1 MSILDRDMF
10 RKTSVTSPDV
20 TVIGESGG
28 GVRPKIDMPPPSAKI
43 TLPGFERPEFEVN
56 PIIGGLTLDTNVDPN
71 IPDTS
76 NQIVLSTGEVITIDP
91 EKLKNIV
98 NSDAIFTLDVF
109 GMLNNPKVTLGSNVR
124 SILEKAMDNRRS
136 SLDYDDYI
144 GGVGNFFADAQLFGK
159 AAFERAGQTAE
170 DIANFFGEN
179 IDTILKNPQLRGL
192 YKKELEKEQMDR
204 IAAGEIPE
212 YKPFDFFES
221 PLREGG
227 LSPQEALFS
236 GMRSPKDLDEMY
248 RGAQLQSEIED
259 LDKPSQTDMES
270 DVAEEL
276 PTVDIAAN
284 VIETQE
290 DPTTVSEG
298 IDTQADLERRIK
310 EGQSQMALDK
320 IDRESL
326 TEKEKEDRIREDIEE
341 TEFEV
346 SKKQQDKFFAD
357 EQKYIK
363 DLALAETFG
372 GQKFKDYLGSIGKQ
386 LVKTGSFMGIPF
398 GTADFVESE
407 EGKRAAEAEAEI
419 ELTKEQIK
427 QTGKDTG
434 PSVRDLKTIKDAS
447 TEFNQH
453 SGDFQGARAAVVL
466 IDEVLAL
473 VDQAKQAGGA
483 QLGGL
488 LGYYDLAKDS
498 LLAALNIPNEPSA
511 ATTVANTLKVL
522 QNRNI
527 REILGE
533 SGRTISNVDRDI
545 VKGVFGEFTLTTNIE
560 TVEKK
565 LKESRNALI
574 TNMNKYKANMQSTF
588 DFLQETGQYGQ
599 RQALA
604 GSEVMM
610 DAIRFDPSVRQSNQG
625 KLKGESLLDTL
636 NKVTEIDL

>member
-1 MSILDRDMF
+1 MKRMLINATQPEELRVAITEGNLLYDLDIENISEIR
-10 RKTSVTSPDV
+10 RKGNIYKGKVSRIEPSLGAAFVNYGAERHGFLPFKEISPQ
-20 TVIGESGG
+20 
-28 GVRPKIDMPPPSAKI
+28 
-43 TLPGFERPEFEVN
+43 FY
-56 PIIGGLTLDTNVDPN
+56 
-71 IPDTS
+71 
-76 NQIVLSTGEVITIDP
+76 P
-91 EKLKNIV
+91 EKQNRNSRLTVSDCLKKDQEILVQVEKDERGNKGAALTTNISLAGRYLV
-98 NSDAIFTLDVF
+98 L
-109 GMLNNPKVTLGSNVR
+109 MPNNPKAAGISRRLEGKERDKLKERIASLNVPESMGLIVR
-124 SILEKAMDNRRS
+124 TAGEGKDLEDLKWDLEYLQRVWEGIS
-136 SLDYDDYI
+136 
-144 GGVGNFFADAQLFGK
+144 
-159 AAFERAGQTAE
+159 E
-170 DIANFFGEN
+170 AN
-179 IDTILKNPQLRGL
+179 TLKN
-192 YKKELEKEQMDR
+192 
-204 IAAGEIPE
+204 
-212 YKPFDFFES
+212 S
-221 PLREGG
+221 PILI
-227 LSPQEALFS
+227 F
-236 GMRSPKDLDEMY
+236 K
-248 RGAQLQSEIED
+248 
-259 LDKPSQTDMES
+259 ES
-270 DVAEEL
+270 D
-276 PTVDIAAN
+276 I
-284 VIETQE
+284 I
-290 DPTTVSEG
+290 
-298 IDTQADLERRIK
+298 IR
-310 EGQSQMALDK
+310 ALRDYLK
-320 IDRESL
+320 
-326 TEKEKEDRIREDIEE
+326 EDIEE

>member
-28 GVRPKIDMPPPSAKI
+28 GVRPEIDMPPPTAQI
-43 TLPGFERPEFEVN
+43 TIPGFEQPEFEVN

-76 NQIVLSTGEVITIDP
+76 NQIVLSTGEVITINP

-124 SILEKAMDNRRS
+124 SILEKAMDSRRS

-159 AAFERAGQTAE
+159 AAFDRAGQTAE

-179 IDTILKNPQLRGL
+179 IDSILKNPQLRGL

-212 YKPFDFFES
+212 YEPFDFFES

-259 LDKPSQTDMES
+259 LDKPSQTEMED
-270 DVAEEL
+270 DVKEEL
-276 PTVDIAAN
+276 PTQEIAAN
-284 VIETQE
+284 TIETQE
-290 DPTTVSEG
+290 DPTTVSED

-341 TEFEV
+341 TEFAV
-346 SKKQQDKFFAD
+346 SKEQQDKFFAD

-372 GQKFKDYLGSIGKQ
+372 GQKFKDLLGSMGKQ
-386 LVKTGSFMGIPF
+386 LVRTGSFMGIPL

-407 EGKRAAEAEAEI
+407 EGKRAAEAELEGKFAI
-419 ELTKEQIK
+419 EQIK
-427 QTGKDTG
+427 QTGEDTG
-434 PSVRDLKTIKDAS
+434 GIEITPTNYRAFSDRIKENVTFLEGNIQSVKLLEEAMRIVKEESDATGGIGLFKKYWSDIKTFFGDDSKKFQDLPAYKKVGIIIESIRQK
-447 TEFNQH
+447 NLQ
-453 SGDFQGARAAVVL
+453 AV
-466 IDEVLAL
+466 
-473 VDQAKQAGGA
+473 
-483 QLGGL
+483 
-488 LGYYDLAKDS
+488 
-498 LLAALNIPNEPSA
+498 
-511 ATTVANTLKVL
+511 
-522 QNRNI
+522 
-527 REILGE
+527 LGE
-533 SGRTISNVDRDI
+533 SGRTISDRDREI
-545 VKGVFGEFTLTTNIE
+545 ITRVFGDLRQGRASEAELIQLLEQSLAGFKASGKETQSQLLGDIELLKEDPRYSKQTAIYSTPDYQRYSLDYETLTE
-560 TVEKK
+560 T
-565 LKESRNALI
+565 LINAK
-574 TNMNKYKANMQSTF
+574 N
-588 DFLQETGQYGQ
+588 
-599 RQALA
+599 
-604 GSEVMM
+604 
-610 DAIRFDPSVRQSNQG
+610 
-625 KLKGESLLDTL
+625 LLSSD
-636 NKVTEIDL
+636 VFEIDL

>member
-1 MSILDRDMF
+1 MAITDREMF
-10 RKTSVTSPDV
+10 RQTSYRSPDV

-28 GVRPKIDMPPPSAKI
+28 GVRPEVNITPPTSEIDI
-43 TLPGFERPEFEVN
+43 GGFDQPEFDVN
-56 PIIGGLTLDTNVDPN
+56 PIMDDIPTETPELTTDFGLGE
-71 IPDTS
+71 
-76 NQIVLSTGEVITIDP
+76 NQIKLSTGEIITLDP
-91 EKLKNIV
+91 TYLSNIV
-98 NSDAIFTLDVF
+98 NSNSFFNLDIY
-109 GMLNNPKVTLGSNVR
+109 GMLNSPDVLLGNNVERIVSEALENRGGSETLFRNPMVPYRMAKDFFVEGGEELMNLYRRLGYMAQNNPDFVAIYNPERARELRQKIARDEIDPFVKIDDFYVSPIADEDKNLGEALQSAFR
-124 SILEKAMDNRRS
+124 SKE
-136 SLDYDDYI
+136 SLD
-144 GGVGNFFADAQLFGK
+144 NLF
-159 AAFERAGQTAE
+159 RA
-170 DIANFFGEN
+170 
-179 IDTILKNPQLRGL
+179 
-192 YKKELEKEQMDR
+192 
-204 IAAGEIPE
+204 
-212 YKPFDFFES
+212 
-221 PLREGG
+221 
-227 LSPQEALFS
+227 
-236 GMRSPKDLDEMY
+236 
-248 RGAQLQSEIED
+248 AQLQSEIED

-270 DVAEEL
+270 DVSEVL
-276 PTVDIAAN
+276 PTEEIAAN
-284 VIETQE
+284 TIETQE
-290 DPTTVSEG
+290 DPTIVADD

-310 EGQSQMALDK
+310 EGQSQMAIDK

-326 TEKEKEDRIREDIEE
+326 TEKEREERIREDIDE

-346 SKKQQDKFFAD
+346 SKEQQDKFFAD

-363 DLALAETFG
+363 DLAIAETFG
-372 GQKFKDYLGSIGKQ
+372 GQKFKDYLGSMGKQ
-386 LVKTGSFMGIPF
+386 LVRTASFMGIPL

-407 EGKRAAEAEAEI
+407 EGKRAAEAKLEGEFAI
-419 ELTKEQIK
+419 EQLK
-427 QTGKDTG
+427 QTGEDTG

-453 SGDFQGARAAVVL
+453 AGDFQGARAAVVL

-588 DFLQETGQYGQ
+588 DFLQESGEYGK

-604 GSEVMM
+604 GSDVMM
-610 DAIRFDPSVRQSNQG
+610 DAIRFDPSVRQFNQG

>member
-1 MSILDRDMF
+1 MAITDREMF
-10 RKTSVTSPDV
+10 RQTSYRSPDV

-28 GVRPKIDMPPPSAKI
+28 GVRPEVNIPPPTAEI
-43 TLPGFERPEFEVN
+43 DIGGFDQPEFEVTPN
-56 PIIGGLTLDTNVDPN
+56 IGGLTLDTNVDPN

-76 NQIVLSTGEVITIDP
+76 NQIVLSTGETITIDP
-91 EKLKNIV
+91 EKLRNIV
-98 NSDAIFTLDVF
+98 NSENIYTLDVF

-124 SILEKAMDNRRS
+124 SILEEAMRGRKS
-136 SLDYDDYI
+136 SINYDDYI
-144 GGVGNFFADAQLFGK
+144 GGIGSIPADAQLLSRSGFDRFFQG
-159 AAFERAGQTAE
+159 TE
-170 DIANFFGEN
+170 DLANFIGEN
-179 IDTILKNPQLRGL
+179 IDKLIKNPNIRGL
-192 YKKELEKEQMDR
+192 YRQDAKEAQLKK
-204 IAAGEIPE
+204 IAEGEVPDYE
-212 YKPFDFFES
+212 PFNFYES
-221 PLREGG
+221 PISDSN
-227 LSPQEALFS
+227 LSFYEAQLS
-236 GMRSPKDLDEMY
+236 GMKTPSDLDAMY
-248 RGAQLQSEIED
+248 RGAQIQSEIED
-259 LDKPSQTDMES
+259 LDKPSQTQMES

-276 PTVDIAAN
+276 PTEEIAAN
-284 VIETQE
+284 TIETQE
-290 DPTTVSEG
+290 DPTIVSED

-326 TEKEKEDRIREDIEE
+326 TEKEREE
-341 TEFEV
+341 TVFEV
-346 SKKQQDKFFAD
+346 SKEQQDKFFAD

-363 DLALAETFG
+363 DLAIAETFG
-372 GQKFKDYLGSIGKQ
+372 GQKFKDYLGSMGKQ
-386 LVKTGSFMGIPF
+386 LVRTGSFMGIPL
-398 GTADFVESE
+398 GTADFVQSE

-588 DFLQETGQYGQ
+588 DFLQETGKYGQ

-604 GSEVMM
+604 GSDVMM